1 MQSFRIREYSSVNT
15 HPQTIPMNSR
25 QLHLLLT
32 LLTGLILFAGI
43 SNSAAELPDE
53 AGYDQGEKDYKII
66 GYVAG
71 WRTDWSTD
79 KIDAGKLTH
88 INYAF
93 ADVLEDGRVVS
104 MHEQDAY
111 NFAVLDSLKAVNP
124 DLKILISLGGW
135 TRSTY
140 FSDAALTEESRRRFA
155 ESAVAF
161 VKEFGIDGVDIDWE
175 YPGSP
180 GAGNVFRAAD
190 KQNFTLMLKEI
201 REHLDEQSRIDGRE
215 DDPYLLTIAT
225 GASRGFLENTE
236 MHKAHQ
242 YLDFINL
249 MTYDYHTGGS
259 PVAGHHTNLYPSVS
273 IHYTRGSAD
282 QSVQW
287 YIDAG
292 IPSEKLVLGVAFYGR
307 YWTGTRPVDNGLY
320 QFAPDGDRG
329 SAGFDH
335 LRDNYINKNGFI
347 RHWDTEAKAPWLW
360 NPDTQTFVTYDD
372 EESLRHKTHYIR
384 ARGLGG
390 AMFWEYSQNPGG
402 ELLNALYDGL
412 ND

>member
-1 MQSFRIREYSSVNT
+1 
-15 HPQTIPMNSR
+15 MNF
-25 QLHLLLT
+25 HLQYLFLT
-32 LLTGLILFAGI
+32 FIAVLILLSGI
-43 SNSAAELPDE
+43 NTTENDNSKNGVYEQSE
-53 AGYDQGEKDYKII
+53 ADYKII

-71 WRTDWSTD
+71 WRSDWTTD
-79 KIDAGKLTH
+79 KIDATKLTH

-111 NFAVLDSLKAVNP
+111 NFAVLDSLKLENP

-135 TRSTY
+135 TRSTW

-155 ESAVAF
+155 ESAVDF

-180 GAGNVFRAAD
+180 GAGNVFRAVD
-190 KQNFTLMLKEI
+190 KENFTLMLKEL
-201 REHLDEQSRIDGRE
+201 RKHLDKQSRIEGRE

-259 PVAGHHTNLYPSVS
+259 PVAGHHTNLYPSAS

-292 IPSEKLVLGVAFYGR
+292 IPSDKLVLGVAFYGR
-307 YWTGTRPVDNGLY
+307 YWSGVRNTDNGLY
-320 QFAPDGDRG
+320 QFAPNGDRG
-329 SAGFDH
+329 SLSYDN
-335 LRDNYINKNGFI
+335 LRDNYINRNGFT
-347 RHWDTEAKAPWLW
+347 RYWDAEAKAPWLW
-360 NPDTQTFVTYDD
+360 NSDTQTFVTYDD
-372 EESLRHKTHYIR
+372 EESLHHKTHYIR

-390 AMFWEYSQNPGG
+390 AMFWEYSQNSGG
-402 ELLNALYDGL
+402 ELLNALYEGL

>member
-1 MQSFRIREYSSVNT
+1 
-15 HPQTIPMNSR
+15 MNFHF
-25 QLHLLLT
+25 QNLFLT
-32 LLTGLILFAGI
+32 FIAGLILFSGI
-43 SNSAAELPDE
+43 NTSENDKSKNRVYKQSET
-53 AGYDQGEKDYKII
+53 DYKII

-71 WRTDWSTD
+71 WRSDWTTD
-79 KIDAGKLTH
+79 KFDATKLTH

-93 ADVLEDGRVVS
+93 ADVLEDGQVVS
-104 MHEQDAY
+104 IHEQDAY
-111 NFAVLDSLKAVNP
+111 NFAVLDSLKLVNP

-135 TRSTY
+135 TRSTW
-140 FSDAALTEESRRRFA
+140 FSDAALTEESRRRFV
-155 ESAVAF
+155 ESAVDF
-161 VKEFGIDGVDIDWE
+161 VKKYGIDGVDVDWE

-180 GAGNVFRAAD
+180 GAGNVYRAVD
-190 KQNFTLMLKEI
+190 KENFTLMLKEL
-201 REHLDEQSRIDGRE
+201 REHLDKQSRIEGRE

-259 PVAGHHTNLYPSVS
+259 PVAGHHTNLYPSAS

-307 YWTGTRPVDNGLY
+307 YWTGARNIDNGLY
-320 QFAPDGDRG
+320 QFAPNDDRG
-329 SAGFDH
+329 SFSYDN
-335 LRDNYINKNGFI
+335 LRENYINRNGFT
-347 RHWDTEAKAPWLW
+347 RHWDSEAKAPWLW
-360 NPDTQTFVTYDD
+360 NSETQTFVTYDD
-372 EESLRHKTHYIR
+372 EVSLHHKTHYIR

-390 AMFWEYSQNPGG
+390 VMFWEYSQNLDG
-402 ELLNALYDGL
+402 ELLNALYDDL